1 MALTSLVV
9 CADASA
15 VPVLSRILSDLGI
28 QVEQT
33 NDSSAALARL
43 HAQAFDAVLV
53 DCQDEAAAMELMM
66 RARKLHANQTA
77 LVIALV
83 DSSNDVREVFARGA
97 NFVLYKPISQERAT
111 HSLRVARGLMR
122 RERRRNQRIALHS
135 DASIAY
141 ANIEDAP
148 ATLLDLSEE
157 GIAIQSQ
164 RPLPPK
170 CKVYFQFSLPG
181 RVTDIRLSG
190 EVMWQDSS
198 GRVGIRFAD
207 VPQSSR
213 KALTDWLRM
222 NASRAPET
230 SATFTQSSKP
240 RAEDA
245 PGGLGLLS
253 VSSSDRRN
261 RSRRACRLSA
271 DVFRQGSGVPVRCV
285 LSDISTGGCY
295 VETTAPF
302 PAGTAVEILVR
313 TNEMKLR
320 LKGGVQ
326 AMHPGFGMGVS
337 FSVQTAEER
346 EQVQRLI
353 AYQPEDALTK

>member
-1 MALTSLVV
+1 MALTSLLV

-15 VPVLSRILSDLGI
+15 IEVLSLILSELGI
-28 QVEQT
+28 QVEQS

-43 HAQAFDAVLV
+43 NAQAFDAVLV
-53 DCQDEAAAMELMM
+53 DCQDESAATELIT
-66 RARKLHANQTA
+66 RARKQPANQTA

-83 DSSNDVREVFARGA
+83 DSRNDVREIFARGA
-97 NFVLYKPISQERAT
+97 NFVLYKPISQERAN

-122 RERRRNQRIALHS
+122 RERRRNQRVALHS

-164 RPLPPK
+164 RPLPPN

-181 RVTDIRLSG
+181 RVSDIRLSG

-222 NASRAPET
+222 NASPASENLGQP
-230 SATFTQSSKP
+230 AQP
-240 RAEDA
+240 RLADA

-271 DVFRQGSGVPVRCV
+271 DVYRHGSGVPVRCT

-326 AMHPGFGMGVS
+326 ATHPGFGMGVS

-353 AYQPEDALTK
+353 AYQPADVLTR